1 MVGETDREPILQLTG
16 LVAGHY
22 VFMLEVSDESG
33 HKSTSTASI
42 LVKPGLLA
50 VSLLVIWL

>member
-1 MVGETDREPILQLTG
+1 VVGETDREPVLQLTG